1 MWGKGK
7 FTNLDVNDD
16 GSICLEFVY
25 HKRFGKISDNCFKE
39 IADYLRSYCKGL
51 TEVTVIKDDRPNE
64 LMICMKF
71 EKVNDE
77 PLGFLLDKQEEAL
90 TSLCNYY

>member
-7 FTNLDVNDD
+7 FTNLDINDD
-16 GSICLEFVY
+16 GSIYFEFVY
-25 HKRFGKISDNCFKE
+25 HKRFGKISDNCFKG
-39 IADYLRSYCKGL
+39 ITDDLRSDCKGL
-51 TEVTVIKDDRPNE
+51 TEVTVIKDRPNE
-64 LMICMKF
+64 LKIYMKF

-90 TSLCNYY
+90 TSLCNNY

>member
-39 IADYLRSYCKGL
+39 IADDLRSDCKGL
-51 TEVTVIKDDRPNE
+51 TEVTVIKDIPNE
-64 LMICMKF
+64 LKIHMKF

-77 PLGFLLDKQEEAL
+77 PLGFLLDKQEDAL
-90 TSLCNYY
+90 TSLCNNY